1 MRVGEIGIEFGYLSL
16 PLPLSPSTSSSSS
29 PPSLS
34 LFLSLSFSLS
44 QVHIM
49 FSNKFI
55 SEARDESK
63 SAEAL
68 L

>member
-1 MRVGEIGIEFGYLSL
+1 
-16 PLPLSPSTSSSSS
+16 
-29 PPSLS
+29 
-34 LFLSLSFSLS
+34 
-44 QVHIM
+44 VHIM